1 MVHKLFAPLA
11 FGPRT
16 AAANTAAANTAAA
29 NTAAA
34 NTVAANTAAAR
45 TAALAAFAAAV
56 ALLNGC
62 GGEDDASAAASLPAR
77 TTQQAM
83 ALSCDAGA
91 VCWSSELAKS
101 ADLKAQFDAIGQPAQ
116 YAGEIVDAAGNRL
129 VWAEVAASA
138 SAPRTEVAA
147 VWSLCAKSGKC
158 TAGRANYTATGA
170 SFVDAA
176 GKALSKL
183 EIGAPVMRKTIKFLN
198 KEDDVTV
205 VGALKDMAQTYKID
219 ADVARAQLQQ
229 QQFGKRRLVVLNAYG
244 PELGLDPA
252 PVLAA
257 AKATGVY
264 DSVEAINYVRKS
276 DVFALLPT
284 LTGIDAVVWLGAG
297 VVETG
302 SATSPSKRSLG
313 LTVSRGVFGDHL
325 ISGTLVGDLLTAPP
339 LGGPGLIVLAGS
351 QSVPATKD
359 DKSLKILAE
368 QLSDG
373 SRAVVG
379 FSGTV
384 TAAQAVQASA
394 ALIGKLAGGLTL
406 DKALLAAGQPMA
418 TTLESAGQKAWKFQ
432 GKRAAFWGGAAPSKA
447 ALTLNVRMAP
457 PRCTFAIEP
466 CNLAS
471 YKEAYGQAGGQ
482 IPAEQTVG
490 GHANFRCQTMDFDGP
505 WFTCSG
511 KDDNTKADFAIRG
524 VMRGRGVGDR
534 MWLVVEGTANNKY
547 KQVFAIGEGVF
558 EGEDK
563 GGGRTALTYRGLA
576 LSGTY
581 RDVEDRCCTPG
592 GPALEG
598 MLGEPGM
605 LEIWP

>member
-1 MVHKLFAPLA
+1 MVHKLFAPQA
-11 FGPRT
+11 SGRPSPWSSRSRT
-16 AAANTAAANTAAA
+16 RSSARRAARLGAVVAAA
-29 NTAAA
+29 
-34 NTVAANTAAAR
+34 
-45 TAALAAFAAAV
+45 
-56 ALLNGC
+56 ALLQLGC
-62 GGEDDASAAASLPAR
+62 GEDDGGGAAASLPAR
-77 TTQQAM
+77 TVQQSM

-91 VCWSSELAKS
+91 VCWATELAK
-101 ADLKAQFDAIGQPAQ
+101 APDLKAQLDAIAQPVQ
-116 YAGEIVDAAGNRL
+116 YAGEIADAAGNRL

-138 SAPRTEVAA
+138 NAPRSEVAA
-147 VWSLCAKSGKC
+147 VWRLCDKAGKC
-158 TAGRANYTATGA
+158 TVGKASYTASGA

-176 GKALSKL
+176 GKPVTKL
-183 EIGAPVMRKTIKFLN
+183 LVGAPAMRKTIKFLN

-205 VGALKDMAQTYKID
+205 IGALKDLAQTYKID
-219 ADVARAQLQQ
+219 ADVAKAQLQQ
-229 QQFGKRRLVVLNAYG
+229 QQFGKRRFVVLNAYG
-244 PELGLDPA
+244 PEVGLDPA
-252 PVLAA
+252 PLLAA

-264 DSVEAINYVRKS
+264 DSVEAINYVRKA
-276 DVFALLPT
+276 DVFGLLPT

-313 LTVSRGVFGDHL
+313 LTVSRGVVGDHL

-339 LGGPGLIVLAGS
+339 LGGPGLLVLAGS
-351 QSVPATKD
+351 QTIPSNKD

-379 FSGTV
+379 FSGAV
-384 TAAQAVQASA
+384 TAGQAVSASA
-394 ALIGKLAGGLTL
+394 ALVTQLAGGQSLA
-406 DKALLAAGQPMA
+406 KALAAAGQGMA
-418 TTLESAGQKAWKFQ
+418 TMLESAGQAKWKFQ
-432 GKRAAFWGGAAPSKA
+432 GKRAAFWGGAPPSKA

-466 CNLAS
+466 CNLAT

-490 GHANFRCQTMDFDGP
+490 GHANFRCQTINFDGP

-511 KDDNTKADFAIRG
+511 KDENTTADFAIRG
-524 VMRGRGVGDR
+524 VLRGRAPGDR
-534 MWLVVEGTANNKY
+534 MWLAVEGTANNKY

-558 EGEDK
+558 EAEDK
-563 GGGRTALTYRGLA
+563 GGGRTALTFRGLA
-576 LSGTY
+576 LSSTY
-581 RDVEDRCCTPG
+581 RDVEGRCCTPG